1 MLENKKLKICYI
13 ADANS
18 IHTKR
23 WLKYFVNR
31 GHKIHLIPL
40 ADYNK
45 KISGVIYHNLKIK
58 FKAIPKLQTI
68 EKAIRLKKLIKI
80 ISPDIIHGHYVS
92 DGGYLSYLS
101 GFKPLI
107 VTAWGSDIY
116 SYRKQTL
123 IKRILTRCT
132 LQNAD
137 LITVDSNDLR
147 SKAIKLG
154 ASEEKSY
161 IIQFGVDTKLF
172 HSGYDVSSF
181 KRELGIKDD
190 EKVIFSPRMIKP
202 VYNIDNIVRAFKLVQ
217 EHFSNLKLIL
227 KSYLENDKGY
237 KKYIEELV
245 EELGVKEQTIFL
257 GQIEYST
264 MAKLYNLSDVVV
276 SVSSA
281 DGTPMSVLEAMACGC
296 NIVASN
302 IPSLQ
307 EWIKDGWNGY
317 LVNVEDPE
325 EISRKIEK
333 CLFIKFDERQKI
345 IDRNLNIIKEKAD
358 YYSNMKKMEELYYS
372 LMKGA
377 LPL

>member
-1 MLENKKLKICYI
+1 MLEGKRLKICYI

-18 IHTKR
+18 VHTKR

-58 FKAIPKLQTI
+58 FKTIPKLQII
-68 EKAIRLKKLIKI
+68 EKAIRSKKLIKR
-80 ISPDIIHGHYVS
+80 ISPDIIHGHYVPG
-92 DGGYLSYLS
+92 GGYLSYLS

-123 IKRILTRCT
+123 IRRILTKRT

-172 HSGYDVSSF
+172 HPGHNVSSL
-181 KRELGIKDD
+181 KRKLEIKDD
-190 EKVIFSPRMIKP
+190 EKVIFSPRMMKP
-202 VYNIDNIVRAFKLVQ
+202 IYNIDNIVRTFKLLRKN
-217 EHFSNLKLIL
+217 FSNLKLIL
-227 KSYLENDKGY
+227 KSYLEKDEGY
-237 KKYIEELV
+237 KKYIETLV
-245 EELGVKEQTIFL
+245 KKLGVREQTIFL
-257 GQIEYST
+257 GEIEYST
-264 MAKLYNLSDVVV
+264 MAKLYNLSDVIV
-276 SVSSA
+276 SISST

-333 CLFIKFDERQKI
+333 CLFIKFDEHQKI

-358 YYSNMKKMEELYYS
+358 YYSNMKRMEELYYD
-372 LMKGA
+372 LMKGT
-377 LPL
+377 LLL